1 LKIVLDTN
9 VLLVSVHLK
18 SQYRTIYDA
27 LRIGKYQLIVSNEV
41 LTEYYELLSKFYS
54 NEFAE
59 VVIDEILN
67 LDNVVL
73 QEPYFKFELISIDPD
88 DNKFA
93 DLAICSNSDFI
104 VTQDNHYNILRDIKF
119 PQVQTLNIKEFI
131 DTISKL

>member
-1 LKIVLDTN
+1 MKIVLDTN
-9 VLLVSVHLK
+9 LLLVSVHLK

-88 DNKFA
+88 DNKFV
-93 DLAICSNSDFI
+93 DLVICSNSDFI

>member
-1 LKIVLDTN
+1 
-9 VLLVSVHLK
+9 
-18 SQYRTIYDA
+18 
-27 LRIGKYQLIVSNEV
+27 V

-73 QEPYFKFELISIDPD
+73 QEPYFKFGLISIDPD
-88 DNKFA
+88 DNKFV

-104 VTQDNHYNILRDIKF
+104 VTQDNHYNILKDIQF
-119 PQVQTLNIKEFI
+119 PQVQTLNINEFI
-131 DTISKL
+131 DIISKL

>member
-88 DNKFA
+88 DNKFV
-93 DLAICSNSDFI
+93 DLVICSNSDFI

>member
-1 LKIVLDTN
+1 MKIVLDTN
-9 VLLVSVHLK
+9 ILLVSVHLK

-27 LRIGKYQLIVSNEV
+27 LRIGNYQLIVSNEV

-73 QEPYFKFELISIDPD
+73 QEPYFKFGLISIDPD
-88 DNKFA
+88 DNKFV

-104 VTQDNHYNILRDIKF
+104 VTQDNHYNILKDIQF
-119 PQVQTLNIKEFI
+119 PQVQTLNINEFI
-131 DTISKL
+131 DIISKL

>member
-27 LRIGKYQLIVSNEV
+27 LRIGKYQLIVSTEV

>member
-9 VLLVSVHLK
+9 LLLVSVHLK

-88 DNKFA
+88 DNKFV

-119 PQVQTLNIKEFI
+119 PQVQTLNIEEFI

>member
-9 VLLVSVHLK
+9 LLLVSVHLK

-88 DNKFA
+88 DNKFV
-93 DLAICSNSDFI
+93 DLVICSNSDFI

>member
-1 LKIVLDTN
+1 MKIVLDTN
-9 VLLVSVHLK
+9 LLLVSVHLK

>member
-1 LKIVLDTN
+1 MKIVLDTN

-88 DNKFA
+88 DNKFV
-93 DLAICSNSDFI
+93 DLVICSNSDFI

>member
-1 LKIVLDTN
+1 MKIVLDTN

>member
-9 VLLVSVHLK
+9 LLLVSVHLK